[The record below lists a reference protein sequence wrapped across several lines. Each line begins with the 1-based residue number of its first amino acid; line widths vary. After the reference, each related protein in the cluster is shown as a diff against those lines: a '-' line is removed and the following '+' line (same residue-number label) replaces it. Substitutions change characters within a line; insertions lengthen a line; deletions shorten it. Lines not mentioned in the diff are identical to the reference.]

1 MTESYEDIIHLPHH
15 VSDTH
20 PQMPVLDRAAQFA
33 PFAALTGY
41 EAAIKE
47 TARLTDKPVELD
59 DYVKEELNGKLQQIA
74 NQIGECPQITV
85 TYFQKDEKKMGGAYV
100 TATGC
105 VKKIDDYEG
114 VVLMTDGRKV
124 LIEEILEIEKP

>member
-1 MTESYEDIIHLPHH
+1 MTEPYEDIIHLPHH

-20 PQMPVLDRAAQFA
+20 PHMPVLDRAAQFA
-33 PFAALTGY
+33 PFAALTGH

-114 VVLMTDGRKV
+114 VVLMTDGLRV
-124 LIEEILEIEKP
+124 PIEEILEIEKP

>member
-1 MTESYEDIIHLPHH
+1 MTEPYEDIIHLPHH

-20 PQMPVLDRAAQFA
+20 PHMPVLGRAAQFA

-47 TARLTDKPVELD
+47 RSRLTDKPVELD

-85 TYFQKDEKKMGGAYV
+85 TYFQQDEKKMGGAYV